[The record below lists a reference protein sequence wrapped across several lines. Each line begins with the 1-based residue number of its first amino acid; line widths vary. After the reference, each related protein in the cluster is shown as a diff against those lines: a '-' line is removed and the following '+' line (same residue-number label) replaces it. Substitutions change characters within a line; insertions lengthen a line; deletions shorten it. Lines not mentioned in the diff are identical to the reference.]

1 MNSEVSVRLLAALT
15 LCGMGV
21 LAYFLFNR
29 MTLARATSKVRRF
42 ASYRPGLRAIV
53 YFTTPTCAPCRTVQ
67 RPALERMTTHLGRW
81 FQLIEVDASRRPEV
95 AQEWGV
101 VSVPTT
107 FVIDARG
114 RPRYVNHGV
123 ATAEKLIHQLEL
135 EDYTI

>member
-1 MNSEVSVRLLAALT
+1 VNSELLVRLLVAVSLAAL
-15 LCGMGV
+15 GA
-21 LAYFLFNR
+21 LAYVLFNR

-42 ASYRPGLRAIV
+42 RAYRPGLPAIV
-53 YFTTPTCAPCRTVQ
+53 YFTTPTCAPCRAVQ
-67 RPALERMTTHLGRW
+67 RPTLERLSASLGRW

-107 FVIDARG
+107 FVIDAGG
-114 RPRYVNHGV
+114 RPRFVNHGV
-123 ATAEKLIHQLEL
+123 ATAEKLIHQLDL